1 MKYLI
6 NNIIKKLKKQ
16 TNITVWAFAQ
26 TVIIF
31 LTLMLIAAC
40 QQNNMFK
47 DITQYDKVII
57 VLDEYKLDSIPKE
70 IGVLKNAKE
79 LVISMN
85 NNDSWTIYPPQSAM
99 EYWVNSPPFT
109 TIPDELLELGKLEK
123 LSLIGLN
130 IKTLPAG
137 IYQLKNLEY
146 LNLSFNKLNV
156 TNELPK
162 LKKMPKLNH
171 VVLFGNN
178 VNIEDIKKWRTQ
190 NPNINIEVTNS
201 ETF

>member
-123 LSLIGLN
+123 LS
-130 IKTLPAG
+130 
-137 IYQLKNLEY
+137 
-146 LNLSFNKLNV
+146 
-156 TNELPK
+156 
-162 LKKMPKLNH
+162 
-171 VVLFGNN
+171 
-178 VNIEDIKKWRTQ
+178 
-190 NPNINIEVTNS
+190 
-201 ETF
+201 